1 VFETKRAVKEAI
13 VKNGMEY
20 TLLFV
25 SLFADET
32 VIPLFGFDVKGGTV
46 RLVGDSSVPL
56 TLTYRKDI
64 ASFIVEILKNP
75 SVSRNKALQVQS
87 VRTSF
92 DEIIERFKAAGNP
105 LEVSRLTEAEAQE
118 LIDANPNTVT
128 SFYTML
134 LIKAAHGDMYF
145 SSVDNELFPNV
156 KPSGLDVAVQEAI
169 ETAKQL

>member
-1 VFETKRAVKEAI
+1 M
-13 VKNGMEY
+13 KNGMEY

-32 VIPLFGFDVKGGTV
+32 IIPLFGFNVKEGTV

-64 ASFIVEILKNP
+64 ASFVVEILKNP

-87 VRTSF
+87 VQTSF
-92 DEIIERFKAAGNP
+92 DEIIERLKDAGHP
-105 LEVSRLTEAEAQE
+105 LKVSRLTEAEAQE
-118 LIDANPNTVT
+118 LIDANPNTVA

-134 LIKAAHGDMYF
+134 LIRAALGDMYF
-145 SSVDNELFPNV
+145 NSVDNALFPDV
-156 KPSGLDVAVQEAI
+156 KPSGLDVAVEEAI
-169 ETAKQL
+169 KSAKQL

>member
-1 VFETKRAVKEAI
+1 M
-13 VKNGMEY
+13 KNGMEY

-32 VIPLFGFDVKGGTV
+32 VIPLFGFDVKEGTV

-75 SVSRNKALQVQS
+75 SVARNKALQVQS
-87 VRTSF
+87 VQTSF

-105 LEVSRLTEAEAQE
+105 LKVSRLTEAEAQE

-128 SFYTML
+128 SFYIML

-145 SSVDNELFPNV
+145 DSVDNALFPNV

-169 ETAKQL
+169 ESAKQL

>member
-1 VFETKRAVKEAI
+1 
-13 VKNGMEY
+13 MEY

-32 VIPLFGFDVKGGTV
+32 IIPLFGFDVKEGTA

-75 SVSRNKALQVQS
+75 SVSKNKALQVRS
-87 VRTSF
+87 VQTSF
-92 DEIIERFKAAGNP
+92 DEIVEKLKVAGNP
-105 LEVSRLTEAEAQE
+105 LKVSRLTEAEAQE
-118 LIDANPNTVT
+118 VIDANPNTVS
-128 SFYTML
+128 SFYTTL
-134 LIKAAHGDMYF
+134 LIKAAHGATYF
-145 SSVDNELFPNV
+145 ETVDNALFPNV

-169 ETAKQL
+169 ESAKQL